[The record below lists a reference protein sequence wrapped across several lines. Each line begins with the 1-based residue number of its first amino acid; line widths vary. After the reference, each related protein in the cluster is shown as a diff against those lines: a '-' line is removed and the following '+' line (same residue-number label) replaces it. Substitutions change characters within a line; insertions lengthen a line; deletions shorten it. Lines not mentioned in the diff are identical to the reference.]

1 VFHQGR
7 FLCRAVCQ
15 ELAGSTVPLRDIVSA
30 RNRRRRELR
39 QTLVDRRRVVDSLL
53 EAKRWDDGE
62 KRPEEASQGAM
73 PLPVK
78 LKRYACDE

>member
-1 VFHQGR
+1 
-7 FLCRAVCQ
+7 
-15 ELAGSTVPLRDIVSA
+15 VSA

-53 EAKRWDDGE
+53 EAKRWDAGE
-62 KRPEEASQGAM
+62 KTLAAEPPQSVPSA
-73 PLPVK
+73 VK

>member
-1 VFHQGR
+1 
-7 FLCRAVCQ
+7 
-15 ELAGSTVPLRDIVSA
+15 VSA

-53 EAKRWDDGE
+53 EAKRWDAGE
-62 KRPEEASQGAM
+62 KTPAAEPPQPGPPA
-73 PLPVK
+73 VK